1 MPKWRKATW
10 GLVIWSGLCVLW
22 LVTGLNNVSQI
33 STTSEA
39 EAAGAAIGTG
49 IGVTLIFMIW
59 FFGFIV
65 GSLIWLMSRQKR

>member
-22 LVTGLNNVSQI
+22 LVTGLNNVSQMQ
-33 STTSEA
+33 TGNEY

-49 IGVTLIFMIW
+49 IGVTLIFMVW
-59 FFGFIV
+59 FFGFVV
-65 GSLIWLMSRQKR
+65 GSLVWLMSRPKR

>member
-1 MPKWRKATW
+1 MPKWRKAPW

-22 LVTGLNNVSQI
+22 LVTGLNNVSQMQ
-33 STTSEA
+33 TGNEY

-49 IGVTLIFMIW
+49 IGVTLIFMVW

-65 GSLIWLMSRQKR
+65 GSLVWLMSRPKR

>member
-22 LVTGLNNVSQI
+22 LVTGLSNVSQI
-33 STTSEA
+33 STANEY

-49 IGVTLIFMIW
+49 IGVTLIFMVW
-59 FFGFIV
+59 FFGFVV
-65 GSLIWLMSRQKR
+65 GSLIWLMSRPKR

>member
-22 LVTGLNNVSQI
+22 LVTGLNNVSQMQ
-33 STTSEA
+33 TGNEY

-49 IGVTLIFMIW
+49 IGVTLIFMVW
-59 FFGFIV
+59 FFGFVV
-65 GSLIWLMSRQKR
+65 GSLIWLMSRPKR